1 MTDIQT
7 QTEIGALLHGL
18 YALIEERKQTRP
30 AGSYTTYL
38 FDKGLDKILKKVGE
52 ESAEAIIAAKNL
64 NNSELALE
72 ISDLLYHLVVLMVE
86 RGMTWDDISAEL
98 QHRSGK
104 PADPKYSEQLT
115 VDK

>member
-1 MTDIQT
+1 MTDT
-7 QTEIGALLHGL
+7 QTDVGALLQKL
-18 YALIEERKQTRP
+18 YALIEDRKQTRP

-86 RGMTWDDISAEL
+86 RGVTWGDISAEL
-98 QHRSGK
+98 QHRAGK
-104 PADPKYSEQLT
+104 PADPKYNEKPMG
-115 VDK
+115 DR